1 MTRINVEI
9 AEAARTTGLV
19 ARKQQENK
27 AKASLHGL
35 QFIHDNAGR
44 LYSDLVHADPR
55 PLQPGP
61 KGSRTMTD
69 LDLIDRKIVAELM
82 RDATLPVAQIADKV
96 GLSQTP
102 CWKRIQKLEANGV
115 LTGRVALA
123 DPTRLGFGLTVFVS
137 IEAADHSADWRKA
150 FAKATESIPEI
161 MEVYRMA
168 GEIDY
173 LLRVAVADMMA
184 FDRLYKR
191 LTDAVPIKNVTSHFA
206 MERMKFTTAY
216 PVDTVSR

>member
-1 MTRINVEI
+1 
-9 AEAARTTGLV
+9 
-19 ARKQQENK
+19 
-27 AKASLHGL
+27 
-35 QFIHDNAGR
+35 
-44 LYSDLVHADPR
+44 
-55 PLQPGP
+55 
-61 KGSRTMTD
+61 MTD

-82 RDATLPVAQIADKV
+82 RDATLPVAQIADKA

-102 CWKRIQKLEANGV
+102 CWKRIQKLEAAGI

-123 DPTRLGFGLTVFVS
+123 DPTKLGFGLTVIVG
-137 IEAADHSADWRKA
+137 IEAPDHSAEWRDA
-150 FAKATESIPEI
+150 FAAATDAFPEI

-173 LLRVAVADMMA
+173 LLRVAVADMSA
-184 FDRLYKR
+184 FDQFYKR

-216 PVDTVSR
+216 PIDTLSR